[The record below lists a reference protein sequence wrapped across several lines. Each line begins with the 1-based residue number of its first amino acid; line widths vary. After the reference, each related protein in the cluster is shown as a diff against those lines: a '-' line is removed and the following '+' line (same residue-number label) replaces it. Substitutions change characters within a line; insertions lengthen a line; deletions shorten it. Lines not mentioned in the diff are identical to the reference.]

1 MTTALTLAAVGLL
14 VTLVA
19 IWVVDHCLQPD
30 PDEEGAD
37 HA

>member
-1 MTTALTLAAVGLL
+1 MKAALTLAVVGLF

>member
-1 MTTALTLAAVGLL
+1 MKAALILAVAGLL

-19 IWVVDHCLQPD
+19 MWVVDHCLAQD
-30 PDEEGAD
+30 PEDEGAD

>member
-1 MTTALTLAAVGLL
+1 MTVALTIAAVLLLSVLVGLM
-14 VTLVA
+14 
-19 IWVVDHCLQPD
+19 VVDHCLRPD

>member
-1 MTTALTLAAVGLL
+1 MKAALIISVALL
-14 VTLVA
+14 GVTLLA

-30 PDEEGAD
+30 PDDEGAD